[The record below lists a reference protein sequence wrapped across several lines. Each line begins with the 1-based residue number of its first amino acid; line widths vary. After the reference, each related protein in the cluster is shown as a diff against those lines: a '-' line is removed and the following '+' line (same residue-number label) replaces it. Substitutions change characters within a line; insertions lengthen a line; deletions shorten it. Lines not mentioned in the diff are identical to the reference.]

1 MSWKVS
7 DPMSEKLKLVVLF
20 QSGERSMTSICQEL
34 GISRKTGYKLL
45 KRYEGE
51 GPEGLKDRSRAPHH
65 PARQT
70 PGKIQDVVIQA
81 RRAHPTWGP
90 RKLKAWVES
99 RNPSLVLP
107 YPSTIGDILKREGL
121 VHPRRH
127 GRMKS
132 VYGSTPRSD
141 AKEPNQQWDADFKG
155 EFRLGNGTYCFPLTV
170 TDNYSRY
177 LLKAHALEGTGGQGA
192 RRIFERAFREFGL
205 PQSIRTDNGCPFA
218 GTGLGRLSVLSVWWI
233 KLGILLL
240 RGRPHHPE
248 DNGRH
253 ERMHRTLKAE
263 ATRPPASTNRGQQKR
278 LDAFREEYN
287 NERPHEALDLKPPA
301 RLFKVSARPYPSR
314 VPDLDYPS
322 HYEVRTVGSGGTFS
336 WHSQEIFINNCL
348 RGERVALVEFEDGL
362 WKVYFSNL
370 ELGILDLKR
379 MKGRKTGR
387 VLPMSPV

>member
-20 QSGERSMTSICQEL
+20 QSGQRSMTSICQEL
-34 GISRKTGYKLL
+34 NVSRKTGYKLL
-45 KRYEGE
+45 KRYDEE
-51 GPEGLKDRSRAPHH
+51 GPEGLKERSRAPHFR
-65 PARQT
+65 PRETPREIQQVLIEAR
-70 PGKIQDVVIQA
+70 K
-81 RRAHPTWGP
+81 AHPTWGP
-90 RKLKAWVES
+90 RKIKAWLEDRDES
-99 RNPSLVLP
+99 LELP
-107 YPSTIGDILKREGL
+107 FPSTIGDLFKREGL
-121 VHPRRH
+121 VHAGRRR
-127 GRMKS
+127 RMRS
-132 VYGSTPRSD
+132 PYGAVPRSE

-155 EFRLGNGTYCFPLTV
+155 EFLLGNGTYCYPLTV

-177 LLKAHALEGTGGQGA
+177 LLKVHALPGTGTQGA

-218 GTGLGRLSVLSVWWI
+218 GSGLGRLSGLSVWWI
-233 KLGILLL
+233 RLGILLL

-263 ATRPPASTNRGQQKR
+263 TTRPAASRNQSQQKR
-278 LDAFREEYN
+278 FDAFQREYN
-287 NERPHEALDLKPPA
+287 HERPHEALDQKPPA
-301 RLFKVSARPYPSR
+301 RLFKASPRSYPSR
-314 VPDLDYPS
+314 IPDLEYPA
-322 HYEVRTVGSGGTFS
+322 HYEVRKVSTGGCFW
-336 WHSQEIFINNCL
+336 WHSQEIFVNNSL
-348 RGERVALVEFEDGL
+348 EGEQVGLVEFEDGL

-370 ELGILDLKR
+370 ELGVLDVKR